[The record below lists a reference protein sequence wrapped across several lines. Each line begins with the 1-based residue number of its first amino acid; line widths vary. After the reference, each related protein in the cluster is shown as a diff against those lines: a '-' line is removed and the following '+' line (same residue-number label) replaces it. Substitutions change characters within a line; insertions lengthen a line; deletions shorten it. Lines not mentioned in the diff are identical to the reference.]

1 MTEIIY
7 SKEGEEQYLDI
18 RFKFKVK
25 HVPATKQHLSMILEN
40 YLKPKGVPMDCESH
54 KIEII

>member
-1 MTEIIY
+1 MTQPIY
-7 SKEGEEQYLDI
+7 SNSGEEQYLDI

-25 HVPATKQHLSMILEN
+25 HSPGNRNHLTQLLESFFHS
-40 YLKPKGVPMDCESH
+40 KGIKMEDDSH